1 MQIFF
6 FSPGPTARGSDVIGL
21 VSGPGHEGFK
31 KLSSDS
37 QEETYSSQQIQCVK
51 NLGHQRRQIGGFNSQ
66 KLCQFFQVFCEEHFQ
81 ADYGSFFFPGP
92 DSKYFFTLWTY
103 SLCCSTQL
111 CPGRVK
117 AAVKKILKNEH
128 ACVPGKSIHKTR

>member
-37 QEETYSSQQIQCVK
+37 QEETYSSKQIQCVK

-66 KLCQFFQVFCEEHFQ
+66 KLCQFFQQCSVKSTFRQIMAAFSFQ
-81 ADYGSFFFPGP
+81 GQIVNTF
-92 DSKYFFTLWTY
+92 L
-103 SLCCSTQL
+103 LCGHTVCVAVPS
-111 CPGRVK
+111 CARV
-117 AAVKKILKNEH
+117 V
-128 ACVPGKSIHKTR
+128 

>member
-37 QEETYSSQQIQCVK
+37 QEETYSSKQIQCVK

-66 KLCQFFQVFCEEHFQ
+66 KLCQFFPH
-81 ADYGSFFFPGP
+81 S
-92 DSKYFFTLWTY
+92 S
-103 SLCCSTQL
+103 
-111 CPGRVK
+111 
-117 AAVKKILKNEH
+117 IL
-128 ACVPGKSIHKTR
+128 AWRIPWSV